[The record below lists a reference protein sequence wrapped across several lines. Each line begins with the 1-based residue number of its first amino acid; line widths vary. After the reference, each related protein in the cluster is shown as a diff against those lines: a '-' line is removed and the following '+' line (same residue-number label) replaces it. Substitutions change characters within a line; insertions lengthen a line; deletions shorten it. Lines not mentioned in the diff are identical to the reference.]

1 MALKA
6 VSQMS
11 PEEPVH
17 HGGGGNTFTSIMEEK
32 ITEQSS
38 RCVFVEQ
45 KCTFVP

>member
-11 PEEPVH
+11 PKAPPLC
-17 HGGGGNTFTSIMEEK
+17 NSFTSIMEEE

-45 KCTFVP
+45 ECTFVP